1 MLIENEE
8 PVPTDDHENTREP
21 EVQRDRPL
29 PFEGEDDRFDEAPD
43 EDPDDLY
50 E

>member
-1 MLIENEE
+1 MLNENEK
-8 PVPTDDHENTREP
+8 PAPSDDHENTRER
-21 EVQRDRPL
+21 EVQSYRPL
-29 PFEGEDDRFDEAPD
+29 PFEGEDDRFAEAPD